1 MTLTLFHPFCYFLPL
16 LLVYRLF
23 VFCCCDCWVCFI
35 SQVKQAT
42 HVVTG
47 HKVAVKI
54 LNKAKIKQLGM
65 EEKVQR
71 EINILHLCTHPHII
85 RLYEVIDTPTD
96 IFLVN
101 EYVSGGELFDYIVS
115 KGRLSADEARNFFHQ
130 IISGVEYCHF
140 QKIVHRD
147 LKPENL
153 LLDANLNIKIA
164 DFGLSNLMRDGD
176 FLRTSCGSPNYAAP
190 EVISGHLYAGPEVD
204 VWSCGVILY
213 ALLCGSLPF
222 DDESIPNLFKKI
234 KSGMYSLPTH
244 LSQLAKNLIPRMLEV
259 DPMKRITIPEIRLH
273 PWFQH
278 KLPPY
283 LRHPPELMEK
293 QERVVD
299 SDVIDEVMKLP
310 FHKAY
315 GTLTQNGGNHMLNG
329 GMNIPQHQFPHGIVT
344 RELVERAAA
353 LEDSRESDTP
363 KLLRDL
369 RCAYELILDHKH
381 TRLRVMEVARAIKE
395 AASAT
400 PPAFS
405 PGGSRGTTPGG
416 SHYGGSRYSSSGGG
430 SYDGR
435 YGSSVNYSNSQS
447 PTALHA
453 NSPSNQARLAEEA
466 TRALMQPAVGHL
478 QQQSPQNVV
487 GVGSHSVV
495 QMTSSIPGNTGMIA
509 QHQHGRRT
517 RRWYLGIQSKK
528 DPAHV
533 MTEVYKAL
541 MALEC
546 EWLQLSSYRIKCKWR
561 PNVSHGAHRGAN
573 RSSTSFSMMPI
584 AGGETPNA
592 AFKQHSG
599 SMDTESDM
607 EMDVEK
613 DKKRGGFS
621 SKSLMKVVAGDDGH
635 SVPVPNLS
643 TADYS
648 IKIGLTLYKVQ
659 QNIYLLDFQKKSG
672 DAFSFM
678 TLCANIITELKTLSA
693 ASKQQQQAALLLQQQ
708 AAAAQQQAMQQGGY
722 PPQGMQK

>member
-1 MTLTLFHPFCYFLPL
+1 MKL
-16 LLVYRLF
+16 
-23 VFCCCDCWVCFI
+23 
-35 SQVKQAT
+35 AT
-42 HVVTG
+42 HCITG

-130 IISGVEYCHF
+130 IVSGVEYCHF

-153 LLDANLNIKIA
+153 LLDSNLNIKIA
-164 DFGLSNLMRDGD
+164 DFGLSNIMRDGD

-234 KSGMYSLPTH
+234 KSGMYSLPSH
-244 LSQLAKNLIPRMLEV
+244 LSQLARNLIPRMLEV

-299 SDVIDEVMKLP
+299 SQVIDEVLKLP
-310 FHKAY
+310 FDRAY
-315 GTLTQNGGNHMLNG
+315 SHLNSAFVGGADPNGVG
-329 GMNIPQHQFPHGIVT
+329 GHPLIT
-344 RELVERAAA
+344 RELVEAAAA
-353 LEDSRESDTP
+353 LEDSRENDAP
-363 KLLRDL
+363 KLIRDL
-369 RCAYELILDHKH
+369 RVAYELILDHKH
-381 TRLRVMEVARAIKE
+381 TLLRVMEVARAIQE

-405 PGGSRGTTPGG
+405 PGASRGATPGG
-416 SHYGGSRYSSSGGG
+416 RGGSGYGSHHQMG
-430 SYDGR
+430 SYGQN
-435 YGSSVNYSNSQS
+435 SS
-447 PTALHA
+447 H
-453 NSPSNQARLAEEA
+453 SPSTGASGHALDSQTRFAEEA
-466 TRALMQPAVGHL
+466 AKALMQPAGSSRLAGGH
-478 QQQSPQNVV
+478 QNPTHS
-487 GVGSHSVV
+487 GAHHPPHTPPPHMPGSGTNGSGSSTPIV
-495 QMTSSIPGNTGMIA
+495 QMQSSIPGNVGMIA
-509 QHQHGRRT
+509 QHQHGRRN

-541 MALEC
+541 MALGC
-546 EWLQLSSYRIKCKWR
+546 EWLQLSSYRIKCRWR
-561 PNVSHGAHRGAN
+561 PNIPRGTAVPLVPNQNNPTAAADGSENTWNRVRATEMNHGMEM
-573 RSSTSFSMMPI
+573 SI
-584 AGGETPNA
+584 DGEENGED
-592 AFKQHSG
+592 KSKDEDCRMQVISG
-599 SMDTESDM
+599 S
-607 EMDVEK
+607 
-613 DKKRGGFS
+613 
-621 SKSLMKVVAGDDGH
+621 DGH
-635 SVPVPNLS
+635 YVSVPNLC
-643 TADYS
+643 TPDYC

-659 QNIYLLDFQKKSG
+659 QSIYLLDFQVS
-672 DAFSFM
+672 
-678 TLCANIITELKTLSA
+678 
-693 ASKQQQQAALLLQQQ
+693 
-708 AAAAQQQAMQQGGY
+708 
-722 PPQGMQK
+722 

>member
-1 MTLTLFHPFCYFLPL
+1 MDQAPVQIGQFIMGKNLGIGAFGKVRISSLDVLRIHD
-16 LLVYRLF
+16 F
-23 VFCCCDCWVCFI
+23 VGDI
-35 SQVKQAT
+35 KATPEPGVKLAT

-85 RLYEVIDTPTD
+85 RLYEVLDTPTD
-96 IFLVN
+96 IFLVS

-153 LLDANLNIKIA
+153 LLDASLNVKIA

-259 DPMKRITIPEIRLH
+259 DPMKRITIPEIRMH

-293 QERVVD
+293 QERVSD
-299 SDVIDEVMKLP
+299 SEVIDEVLKLP

-315 GTLTQNGGNHMLNG
+315 GNLAGANHMNG
-329 GMNIPQHQFPHGIVT
+329 GMHMAQHQFPHGIIS

-353 LEDSRESDTP
+353 LEDSRDSDTP

-416 SHYGGSRYSSSGGG
+416 SHYGGSRYASSGGG

-435 YGSSVNYSNSQS
+435 YGSGVTYSSSQS
-447 PTALHA
+447 PTALNA
-453 NSPSNQARLAEEA
+453 SSPSSQARLAEET
-466 TRALMQPAVGHL
+466 TRALMQPGLGSMQQSQPPPKGVGH
-478 QQQSPQNVV
+478 PI
-487 GVGSHSVV
+487 V

-541 MALEC
+541 MALGC

-561 PNVSHGAHRGAN
+561 PNGTNQHQRPMDYSAVP
-573 RSSTSFSMMPI
+573 TS
-584 AGGETPNA
+584 GGETPDA
-592 AFKQHSG
+592 AWNEHG
-599 SMDTESDM
+599 GAVDTGGAMD
-607 EMDVEK
+607 MDV
-613 DKKRGGFS
+613 GTGFP
-621 SKSLMKVVAGDDGH
+621 SKCLMKVVGGVDGH
-635 SVPVPNLS
+635 NVAVPNLS
-643 TADYS
+643 TSDYS

-659 QNIYLLDFQKKSG
+659 QNIYLLDFQKKTG

-693 ASKQQQQAALLLQQQ
+693 ASKQQQQQAALMAQQQ
-708 AAAAQQQAMQQGGY
+708 AAAQQQAMQQGGF
-722 PPQGMQK
+722 PHP